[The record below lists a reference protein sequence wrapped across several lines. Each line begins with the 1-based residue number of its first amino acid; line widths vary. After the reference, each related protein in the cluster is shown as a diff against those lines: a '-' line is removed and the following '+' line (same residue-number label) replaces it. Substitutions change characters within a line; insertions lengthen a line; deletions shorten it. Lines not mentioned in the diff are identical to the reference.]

1 MLRATEFN
9 VPISWKIVD
18 YGFVVKKDGQIVRRE
33 WSGHVL
39 NIPSSKKISS
49 VEVRD
54 RWNERPS
61 DAPFWTKAFTD
72 VIFGGK
78 DSAAKRTT
86 GDSVIMVAAPQV
98 RKGETLA
105 VTGSGAKFDD
115 WKRFVPM
122 SRKGVMWKVTLDS
135 KEVSEYKF
143 VIIDSKTGDP
153 IAWETGR
160 NRRFSGYVED
170 GSLLVVRE
178 AEPVF
183 ARAPWRGTGVAIP
196 VFSLRSKGSFGVGDF
211 GDLRLMVDWVAR
223 THQRLLQVLP
233 INDTTSTHTWTD
245 SYPYSCISVFAL
257 HPQYA
262 DLRQLPELKD
272 EKLKKQF
279 EALRE
284 ELNALPQIDY
294 ERVNNAKRDY
304 LRAIFEQEGQQ
315 VLRSEAF
322 KTFFHET
329 EQWLVPYAQYC
340 LLRDQTGTV
349 DFSQWKGHETWD
361 EADRKALSNPRTKAY
376 KEVAF
381 YYYVQFVLKT
391 QMQDVHDHAR
401 QQGVI
406 LKGDIPIGVSRVGC
420 DVWMEPKYFNMNGQ
434 AGAPPDD
441 FAEDGQNW
449 GFPTYNW
456 DEMLRDNCAW
466 WVRRFQNMSHFFDA
480 YRIDH
485 VLGFFR
491 IWEIPMPHASGLM
504 GQFSPALGRSL
515 EEINSWGVHSH
526 IDSLFLVDHKELSA
540 WEREAFQRL
549 YDDYFYR
556 RNNQFWYREAMKKLP
571 RLVQATRMLVC
582 AEDLGQFYDLLKRNT
597 LGISPLAPQHGL
609 LFRC

>member
-1 MLRATEFN
+1 MRLTISIEYYTVLGESLFVVLADGKEFPMRYVADGIWATEFN

-143 VIIDSKTGDP
+143 VIIDSETGDP

-196 VFSLRSKGSFGVGDF
+196 VFSLRSEDSFGVGEF
-211 GDLRLMVDWVAR
+211 KDLKKLVDWAVA
-223 THQRLLQVLP
+223 TGQSVIQILP
-233 INDTTSTHTWTD
+233 INDTTMSRTWTD
-245 SYPYSCISVFAL
+245 SYPYNANSTFAL
-257 HPQYA
+257 HPQFIS
-262 DLRQLPELKD
+262 LPEAGV
-272 EKLKKQF
+272 KKTK
-279 EALRE
+279 EYKALQK

-294 ERVNNAKRDY
+294 ERVNNEKTRF
-304 LRAIFEQEGQQ
+304 LQETFNAIGPE
-315 VLRSEAF
+315 VLASE
-322 KTFFHET
+322 E
-329 EQWLVPYAQYC
+329 Y
-340 LLRDQTGTV
+340 
-349 DFSQWKGHETWD
+349 
-361 EADRKALSNPRTKAY
+361 
-376 KEVAF
+376 
-381 YYYVQFVLKT
+381 
-391 QMQDVHDHAR
+391 
-401 QQGVI
+401 
-406 LKGDIPIGVSRVGC
+406 
-420 DVWMEPKYFNMNGQ
+420 
-434 AGAPPDD
+434 
-441 FAEDGQNW
+441 
-449 GFPTYNW
+449 
-456 DEMLRDNCAW
+456 
-466 WVRRFQNMSHFFDA
+466 
-480 YRIDH
+480 
-485 VLGFFR
+485 
-491 IWEIPMPHASGLM
+491 
-504 GQFSPALGRSL
+504 
-515 EEINSWGVHSH
+515 
-526 IDSLFLVDHKELSA
+526 
-540 WEREAFQRL
+540 
-549 YDDYFYR
+549 
-556 RNNQFWYREAMKKLP
+556 
-571 RLVQATRMLVC
+571 
-582 AEDLGQFYDLLKRNT
+582 
-597 LGISPLAPQHGL
+597 
-609 LFRC
+609 